1 MKNFA
6 IIIAFVLLVKP
17 FWPIIEYMANYDYIA
32 TVVCENKDQP
42 ELACNGKCY
51 LTKQLAKDAS
61 DEQENPLNKSNKTEI
76 PQIIIFEELVDYKLD
91 VFVQARQPV
100 EIKAKP
106 NLYNN
111 LFSFEILHPPRI
123 S

>member
-1 MKNFA
+1 
-6 IIIAFVLLVKP
+6 
-17 FWPIIEYMANYDYIA
+17 MANYDYIA

-51 LTKQLAKDAS
+51 LTKQLAKEAS

-76 PQIIIFEELVDYKLD
+76 PQIIIFEELVGYKLD
-91 VFVQARQPV
+91 VFVQANQSV
-100 EIKAKP
+100 DIEAKP
-106 NLYNN
+106 NWYSN